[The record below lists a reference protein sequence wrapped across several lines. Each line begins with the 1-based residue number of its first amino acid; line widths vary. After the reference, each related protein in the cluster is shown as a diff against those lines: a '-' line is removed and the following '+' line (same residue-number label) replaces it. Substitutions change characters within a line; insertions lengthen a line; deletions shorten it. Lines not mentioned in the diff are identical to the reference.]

1 MLVPHGA
8 LVLVLDGAHVQLLR
22 NRGRDFAPDLEP
34 VPSERLRRCGT
45 RADTI
50 DGPTRVR
57 EVIAALDPLIA
68 GGTPLILIAPPD
80 SLGAL
85 RAELPR
91 AARRRVVAE
100 IAKDLA
106 HCSPR
111 EVGDRLH
118 RAAA

>member
-1 MLVPHGA
+1 MIVPHGA

-22 NRGRDFAPDLEP
+22 NRGRDFAPDLEA
-34 VPSERLRRCGT
+34 VPSDRLRRCGT
-45 RADTI
+45 RADEAHV
-50 DGPTRVR
+50 PSRAR
-57 EVIAALDPLIA
+57 ELVAALDPMLA
-68 GGTPLILIAPPD
+68 GGTPLILVAPPE

-91 AARRRVVAE
+91 SARRQVFAE

-106 HCSPR
+106 RCPPH
-111 EVGDRLH
+111 ELAQRLH